1 MLDERTWKYVHLNA
15 TASLLWRALAA
26 DGGASE
32 DELSARLVE
41 SFPGAAETAAA
52 DVAAFLDALRSREYL
67 AA

>member
-41 SFPGAAETAAA
+41 GFPGAAPTAGA
-52 DVAAFLDALRSREYL
+52 DVAAFLEDLRARDYL